1 MFSSILRKALPAGLA
16 VTLGAGLAFAQE
28 VTVNHAQGETTV
40 EANPEVVFSY
50 DYASI
55 DTLTTLG
62 AEVDGAPPLAGAS
75 PSWLPDGLVN
85 IGSLFEPDYE
95 EVNASQPDLI
105 IVAGR
110 SSTAYGELA
119 NMAPTIDLSF
129 SDAFYESFQQN
140 TRTLGTI
147 FGLEDEAEAELAAVQ
162 SRVDELAAQ
171 VSAGGNGLIV
181 MVSGGSLSVL
191 APNNAR
197 AGRGSLLYQ
206 TLGLNPTIEDVES
219 ATHGEPISFEFL
231 LEYDPDWLFVIDRD
245 AAIGTEDAQPAAAVI
260 DNELM
265 HQTTAYQNDQIVYLN
280 PFNWYIITG
289 AGLTSMNEMLD
300 EISAAYNR

>member
-28 VTVNHAQGETTV
+28 VTVNHAQGETTLEV
-40 EANPEVVFSY
+40 NPEVVFSY